1 MNYLSLGFALFVAVV
16 LVLYYLLPQKIRG
29 GVLLISSLFFY
40 ACFNV
45 KYLFFLL
52 FTGITTYSVA
62 KNLFRFKAKKTVIG
76 CCIAANAAL
85 WFMIKELPW
94 IFTTL
99 GRVFSMFHISA
110 EVPAISFLVPVGISY
125 FTLQAIAYLVDV
137 YKGNTE
143 PEQYFWKYLLF
154 LSWFPAIVQGPISK
168 YQQLKPQLF
177 NSEKFTFERMRESL
191 LLILF
196 GLIKKLVIADRLAI
210 FVGACF
216 TDYEKINGIF
226 LYLGAVSYSIQ
237 LFADFSGCVD
247 ICRGV
252 SSLFGVELINNFNR
266 PYLSRSIKE
275 FWDRWHISFSEWLKN
290 YIYIPLGGNRKG
302 TARRYINVLVTF
314 LVSSLWHG
322 AGFGFLA
329 WGLLHGV
336 YQIVWDRTF
345 DFRKKI
351 KGVLGVKE
359 GSLSERLYQT
369 AITFNL
375 VTFAWIFFRANS
387 LSLALSYIVSMFTQF
402 RPWELFDN
410 TLFSFQVS
418 QNAFTLIFLHLI
430 GWVALELKTAKQ
442 EEVIRGTLR
451 THGILRWIICLVLV
465 FDVILFGA
473 YGSQFDMSGFLYG
486 GF

>member
-1 MNYLSLGFALFVAVV
+1 MNYLSLWFMLFVTVV
-16 LVLYYLLPQKIRG
+16 LVLYYLLPQKMRG
-29 GVLLISSLFFY
+29 LVLLISSLFFY
-40 ACFNV
+40 ACFNI
-45 KYLFFLL
+45 KYLIFLL
-52 FTGITTYSVA
+52 FTGITTFTVA
-62 KNLFRFKAKKTVIG
+62 KNLYRFKAKKAVIG
-76 CCIAANAAL
+76 SCIAANAAV
-85 WFMIKELPW
+85 WFAIKELPW

-99 GRVFSMFHISA
+99 GRAFTILRL
-110 EVPAISFLVPVGISY
+110 PANIPVISFIMPVGISY

-137 YKGNTE
+137 YKGNAK

-154 LSWFPAIVQGPISK
+154 LSWFPAIVQGPISR

-177 NSEKFTFERMRESL
+177 NSEKFTFERMRKNL

-196 GLIKKLVIADRLAI
+196 GLIKKMVIADRLAI

-216 TDYEKINGIF
+216 TEYEKISGII
-226 LYLGAVSYSIQ
+226 LYFGAISYSIQ

-252 SSLFGVELINNFNR
+252 SNLFGIELINNFNR

-275 FWDRWHISFSEWLKN
+275 FWGRWHISFSEWLKN

-302 TARRYINVLVTF
+302 TAKRYINILITF
-314 LVSSLWHG
+314 LVSSIWHG

-329 WGLLHGV
+329 WGFLHAV
-336 YQIVWDRTF
+336 YQIVGAETF
-345 DFRKKI
+345 EFRKKI
-351 KGVLGVKE
+351 KGVLGVQE
-359 GSLSERLYQT
+359 GSLSERIYQT
-369 AITFNL
+369 VITFNL
-375 VTFAWIFFRANS
+375 ITFAWIFFRANS
-387 LSLALSYIVSMFTQF
+387 LSVALSYITSMFTQF
-402 RPWELFDN
+402 TPWELFDN
-410 TLFSFQVS
+410 TLFSFKVS
-418 QNAFTLIFLHLI
+418 QNAFTLIFLHLL
-430 GWVALELKTAKQ
+430 GWITLEVKTATQ
-442 EEVIRGTLR
+442 EDVINGTLR